1 LSVVNKDDDR
11 EWGLSRAGPERAS
24 FPLRGH
30 ESKISGKAIV
40 KVDCT
45 ACHHVPLLR
54 LEALLRV
61 GLAPRPTFFTSKA
74 AVAVRQEG
82 AGDGS
87 VKGRAHGA

>member
-1 LSVVNKDDDR
+1 MGFISGGTGARQLPLYAATNR
-11 EWGLSRAGPERAS
+11 RSRAR
-24 FPLRGH
+24 LL
-30 ESKISGKAIV
+30 V
-40 KVDCT
+40 KVDCV

-54 LEALLRV
+54 PEALLRV